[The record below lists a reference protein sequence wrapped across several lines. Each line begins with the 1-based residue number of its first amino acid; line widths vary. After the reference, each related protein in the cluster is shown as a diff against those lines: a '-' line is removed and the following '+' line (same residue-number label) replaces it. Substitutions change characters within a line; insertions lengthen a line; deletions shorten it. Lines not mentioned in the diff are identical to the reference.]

1 MKARPCWCP
10 KPVLWELNSF
20 VMQTLSFVP
29 INGHV
34 SENTLFTTFSSPEL
48 LGFISSKRN
57 EGLSKGEWKKIR
69 DDPCSQKSEYRLG
82 LQTKRL
88 GKSSKVKHSECVF
101 LDLHGQVRI
110 IKNMFGTGSN
120 IHLYLPWKRFRVAE
134 NSREHSPGSKQNMIS
149 WRTLNNANKHRH
161 HEKAFGIVNNLQPSG
176 FESGPAIF

>member
-1 MKARPCWCP
+1 MLVSQTSPLG
-10 KPVLWELNSF
+10 VELFCYANSF
-20 VMQTLSFVP
+20 FCSNKWP
-29 INGHV
+29 REWKHSIYNI
-34 SENTLFTTFSSPEL
+34 LFTRATRL
-48 LGFISSKRN
+48 YFIKKKRRAL
-57 EGLSKGEWKKIR
+57 ERRMKKIR